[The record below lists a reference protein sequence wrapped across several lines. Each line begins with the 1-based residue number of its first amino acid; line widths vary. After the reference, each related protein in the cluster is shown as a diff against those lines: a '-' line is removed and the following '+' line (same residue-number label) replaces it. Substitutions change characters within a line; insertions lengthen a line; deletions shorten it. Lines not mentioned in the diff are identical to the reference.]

1 MHHCLAE
8 SAGTNAFGHIDTFLG
23 EHLTAVRHARREVKV
38 LLRLLIF
45 LAHLELLFLGM
56 EIFEARASERIHRHF
71 SMPTAHACPQLLR
84 LVID

>member
-8 SAGTNAFGHIDTFLG
+8 STGTDAFGYIDTLYD
-23 EHLTAVRHARREVKV
+23 EHLAAVRHARGEVKV
-38 LLRLLIF
+38 FLRLLIF
-45 LAHLELLFLGM
+45 LAHLELLFLGV

-71 SMPTAHACPQLLR
+71 SMPTTHACPQLLR

>member
-8 SAGTNAFGHIDTFLG
+8 SACTDAFGHIDTFLG

-71 SMPTAHACPQLLR
+71 SLSTTHANPQLLR